1 MTSTLRFG
9 YKSGYYGMR
18 NKGTKLGGLYS
29 AGDLLQVLES
39 SSSRYFH
46 HRLFNSRGFFFSK

>member
-18 NKGTKLGGLYS
+18 NKGKHKGIHAYQRLKKGLKSKMYQSTGTCANKHVHVYS
-29 AGDLLQVLES
+29 
-39 SSSRYFH
+39 
-46 HRLFNSRGFFFSK
+46 